1 LKNTYDDTK
10 DRTQL
15 RKVTNM
21 RGVPGYPSEILLE
34 YDADGHMIQDEEGR
48 LLDYDALG
56 RLTQVSSAGGRLL

>member
-1 LKNTYDDTK
+1 MKNTYDDTK

-21 RGVPGYPSEILLE
+21 RGAPGYLSEILLE

>member
-1 LKNTYDDTK
+1 VTK
-10 DRTQL
+10 
-15 RKVTNM
+15 M
-21 RGVPGYPSEILLE
+21 GGVPGYPSEILFE